1 MKKIILSILSFSLV
15 SFSLVAQDINPNASK
30 KSETT
35 INGIPYSQY
44 KAQQLALQNKK
55 ATTSNI
61 PAGIG
66 MSNVKGNAQPN
77 KVAPA
82 QQVNEVNPNGPSS
95 IRDEEN
101 KQNAAKQAD
110 LLKVKV
116 LPKTQPVNTLPV
128 PDFSNPASLGSVRVI
143 NPDANVAIPVAGND
157 GKTVAPN
164 FVNG

>member
-1 MKKIILSILSFSLV
+1 MKKLILSILSFSLV

-77 KVAPA
+77 KVTPA
-82 QQVNEVNPNGPSS
+82 QQLNEVNPNGPSS
-95 IRDEEN
+95 IREEEN
-101 KQNAAKQAD
+101 KQNAAKQAE
-110 LLKVKV
+110 LLKANEQ
-116 LPKTQPVNTLPV
+116 PKT
-128 PDFSNPASLGSVRVI
+128 DRKSVV
-143 NPDANVAIPVAGND
+143 
-157 GKTVAPN
+157 
-164 FVNG
+164 